1 VKRTLTILVVVA
13 TLFASFSKAFVM
25 GAFLIN
31 QANISKTLCENRNQ
45 PKKHCEGKCYL
56 KKQMTKDE
64 KKDKSSVPFSI
75 NDIFQEFVWVNTPV
89 RVFHYCHIAIVKKIQ
104 HLSLQKPK
112 CSITTS
118 IIPKYPTLHP
128 RHDFIG
134 TTLVPCLLLS
144 S

>member
-1 VKRTLTILVVVA
+1 VQSEKNAYHISSNLA

-64 KKDKSSVPFSI
+64 KKGQIFSSVF
-75 NDIFQEFVWVNTPV
+75 N
-89 RVFHYCHIAIVKKIQ
+89 K
-104 HLSLQKPK
+104 
-112 CSITTS
+112 
-118 IIPKYPTLHP
+118 
-128 RHDFIG
+128 
-134 TTLVPCLLLS
+134 
-144 S
+144 